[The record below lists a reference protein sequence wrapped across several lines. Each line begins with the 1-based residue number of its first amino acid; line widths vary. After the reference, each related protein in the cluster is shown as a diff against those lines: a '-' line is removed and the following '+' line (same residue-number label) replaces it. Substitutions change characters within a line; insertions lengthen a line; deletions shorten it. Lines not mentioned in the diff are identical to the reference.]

1 MKLGW
6 PMVQSR
12 WTSWPLASPM
22 ISAHYSTST
31 VHLGLDVCL
40 LHSTLIQALDINLH
54 VKASDLHTVTSS
66 FICSKRGLTDELGTA
81 NGGDKML
88 PS

>member
-1 MKLGW
+1 
-6 PMVQSR
+6 
-12 WTSWPLASPM
+12 M